1 MLGPGSIA
9 SPIRISVPALFL
21 ACYVSL
27 KFPSNLG
34 SSVSLPGTRGFN
46 PAPWVWGA
54 QQRRQLCYKVGY
66 EAVHT
71 RFRQDCGDCGPRT
84 SSLSHSLPFLLLIS
98 WLSDPQSQ
106 SAGGDGIFS
115 GLLLSS
121 TPAASYDKR
130 IILWDIGVPN
140 QDYKFQA
147 R

>member
-1 MLGPGSIA
+1 MKL
-9 SPIRISVPALFL
+9 
-21 ACYVSL
+21 CT
-27 KFPSNLG
+27 LG
-34 SSVSLPGTRGFN
+34 SGRT
-46 PAPWVWGA
+46 
-54 QQRRQLCYKVGY
+54 
-66 EAVHT
+66 
-71 RFRQDCGDCGPRT
+71 GDCGPRT

-98 WLSDPQSQ
+98 WLNDSQSQ

-115 GLLLSS
+115 GPLLSS